1 MNAGRFRLVVV
12 DDHALFRRGLVSL
25 LGDMPEFE
33 VVGEAGDGREALG
46 LIEQTHPDILLLDV
60 NMPQMDGIAL
70 VHELRRAKNPLRI
83 LMLTISQDDNDLIG
97 AICAGANGYI
107 LKNAEPEALQEAL
120 RSVAIGQG
128 ALSPEV
134 VGPILN
140 AISHSLIEAP
150 AALLSER
157 ELEVLACLSE
167 GLTTLQ
173 IAARLYIS
181 ENTVKTHIRHIL
193 DKLESSNR
201 TEAVGKATQLGLL
214 KR

>member
-1 MNAGRFRLVVV
+1 M
-12 DDHALFRRGLVSL
+12 
-25 LGDMPEFE
+25 
-33 VVGEAGDGREALG
+33 
-46 LIEQTHPDILLLDV
+46 
-60 NMPQMDGIAL
+60 
-70 VHELRRAKNPLRI
+70 
-83 LMLTISQDDNDLIG
+83 
-97 AICAGANGYI
+97 
-107 LKNAEPEALQEAL
+107 
-120 RSVAIGQG
+120 
-128 ALSPEV
+128 

-140 AISHSLIEAP
+140 AVSHSLVDAP

-173 IAARLYIS
+173 IAVRLFIS

-214 KR
+214 KRIIAHRRTRQQISARERRGD